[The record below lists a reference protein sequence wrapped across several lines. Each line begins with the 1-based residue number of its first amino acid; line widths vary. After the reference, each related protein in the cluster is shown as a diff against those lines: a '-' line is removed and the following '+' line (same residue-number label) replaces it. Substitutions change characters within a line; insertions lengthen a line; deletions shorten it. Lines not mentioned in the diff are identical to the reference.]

1 MIRRYDEVLL
11 NKANKTSIKEIH
23 EHFKLFSKITSIQKM
38 QLDIDQKFEEVHHN
52 HETLQ
57 GTLKYLSE
65 SVNKEIQ
72 SAVRKSAAAAKAQ

>member
-1 MIRRYDEVLL
+1 
-11 NKANKTSIKEIH
+11 
-23 EHFKLFSKITSIQKM
+23 M
-38 QLDIDQKFEEVHHN
+38 QQDIDQKFEEVHHN